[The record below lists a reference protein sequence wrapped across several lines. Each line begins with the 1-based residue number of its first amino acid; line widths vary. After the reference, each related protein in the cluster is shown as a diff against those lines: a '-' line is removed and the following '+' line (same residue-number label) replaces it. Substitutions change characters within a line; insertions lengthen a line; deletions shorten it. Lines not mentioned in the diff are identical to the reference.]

1 MRTLILI
8 VMSLSLTGCAAL
20 AAGLASVGA
29 GFGVG
34 HYVNGTNYRTF
45 TEPLPKVRIATLTAF
60 QRMAIKVD
68 STEKTKAGEVLTA
81 TTNDRRIEVELEA
94 ITPNATR
101 MRSVAKHRGQHS
113 AGSGHRARDR
123 AADREGTEP
132 LGRCRRPPGTV
143 QPAAPF
149 TPTAAHRGRTRGIG
163 HDFANANVE
172 TAVSPGRARS
182 RAQRNLRRLSSYRA
196 MN

>member
-8 VMSLSLTGCAAL
+8 VMTLSLTGCAAL

-45 TEPLPKVRIATLTAF
+45 TEPLPKVRIATLNAF

-68 STEKTKAGEVLTA
+68 AMEKTKAGEVLTA
-81 TTNDRRIEVELEA
+81 TAKDRRIEVELEA

-101 MRSVAKHRGQHS
+101 MRSVAKHE
-113 AGSGHRARDR
+113 GSILLDQATGL
-123 AADREGTEP
+123 EIVVQTEKVLNRWATSEDHPETSSP
-132 LGRCRRPPGTV
+132 LRPSSRVLPSTDA
-143 QPAAPF
+143 QQELA
-149 TPTAAHRGRTRGIG
+149 TTSQTR
-163 HDFANANVE
+163 
-172 TAVSPGRARS
+172 S
-182 RAQRNLRRLSSYRA
+182 LK
-196 MN
+196 